1 MSEGGQ
7 QSVDL
12 LISGMTC
19 AACVGRVE
27 RAIRK
32 VGPEVASVEVNLALE
47 QARVRLAAT
56 LSTERLVQAVRDA
69 GYEAALASPD
79 VPMPAAPPAD
89 RTWLWSGLLTAP
101 LVLPMLAMPFGIHWM
116 LPAWLQFV
124 LATPVQVLA
133 GARFYKA
140 GWAAL
145 RSRSGNMDLLIALG
159 TSAAYGLS
167 LYEWWAATQHG
178 HEPHL
183 YFEAS
188 ATIITLVLLGKWLEM
203 RARRKAVEAIRSLQA
218 LCPEF
223 AVVITP
229 DGPVTRPIARVR
241 VGDRVQVLPGERIP
255 VDGVVLEGESE
266 VDESLLT
273 GESALQPRE
282 PGMTVAAGAINGNGR
297 LVIETR
303 AIGADSTLAR
313 IIRLVEDA
321 QAAKAPIQRLA
332 DRVSAVFVPVV
343 VVIALLT
350 LAAWWLAAAG
360 VAEAL
365 LHAVAV
371 LVIACPC
378 ALGLAT
384 PAAIMAGTGV
394 AARHGILIRD
404 AEALE
409 RAQGLQR
416 IAFDKTGTLTEGHPK
431 LLECRSLQP
440 GMDSAELLRRAA
452 ALQQGS
458 EHPLAKAVRQAA
470 QVQSLPKASGLVVVP
485 GQGIEGLLDGRRHW
499 LGNARLMTRAGLP
512 EPVEPED
519 LGTQTL
525 AWLADE
531 SLDGSSRL
539 LGVLAFSDPLRAG
552 AREAV
557 QALKQAGIEVWVLSG
572 DRQSVAEAVLAPLAL
587 DGIRAGLLP
596 ADKLAVLRDWQ
607 AQGLTVCMVGDGIN
621 DAPALAAAQVAF
633 AMGSGTDVARQ
644 AASVTLMS
652 NDPRRVADAI
662 SISRRTWRKIQQ
674 NLFWAFAF
682 NALGIPA
689 AALGYL
695 SPVLAGAAMA
705 FSSVTVLSNA
715 LLLRRWRPGRV

>member
-1 MSEGGQ
+1 MTGEAAGQ
-7 QSVDL
+7 SIDL

-32 VGPEVASVEVNLALE
+32 IGPEVASVEVNLAFE
-47 QARVRLAAT
+47 QARVQLATPLPA
-56 LSTERLVQAVRDA
+56 ERLVQAVRDA
-69 GYEAALASPD
+69 GYEAAVATPD
-79 VPMPAAPPAD
+79 APPPEPPPAD
-89 RTWLWSGLLTAP
+89 RTWLWSAALTAP

-116 LPAWLQFV
+116 LPAWIQFL

-145 RSRSGNMDLLIALG
+145 RARSGNMDLLIALG
-159 TSAAYGLS
+159 TSSAYGLS
-167 LYEWWAATQHG
+167 LYEWWAASQHG

-218 LCPEF
+218 LRPEV
-223 AVVITP
+223 ATVITAE
-229 DGPVTRPIARVR
+229 GPVSRPIARVR
-241 VGDRVQVLPGERIP
+241 VGDRVQVLPGERVP
-255 VDGVVLEGESE
+255 VDGLVIEGESE

-273 GESALQPRE
+273 GESALLPRG
-282 PGMTVAAGAINGNGR
+282 PGTTVAAGAINGNGR
-297 LVIETR
+297 LVVETR

-321 QAAKAPIQRLA
+321 QAGKAPIQRLA
-332 DRVSAVFVPVV
+332 DQVSAVFVPVV
-343 VVIALLT
+343 VVIAFVT
-350 LAAWWLAAAG
+350 LAAWWFSGASG
-360 VAEAL
+360 AEAL

-409 RAQGLQR
+409 RAQGLRR

-431 LLECRSLQP
+431 LTAHRSMSSGVDALEV
-440 GMDSAELLRRAA
+440 LRRAA

-458 EHPLAKAVRQAA
+458 EHPLALAVREAA
-470 QVQSLPKASGLVVVP
+470 QGQVLPEVSALTAVP
-485 GQGIEGLLDGRRHW
+485 GQGVEGLLDGRRHW
-499 LGNARLMTRAGLP
+499 LGNARLMVRAGLT
-512 EPVEPED
+512 EPHEPAD
-519 LGTQTL
+519 LSTHTI
-525 AWLADE
+525 AWLAGQTE
-531 SLDGSSRL
+531 NGAVAL

-557 QALKQAGIEVWVLSG
+557 QALKDQGIEVWVLSG
-572 DRQSVAEAVLAPLAL
+572 DRQTVAEAVLAPLAL

-596 ADKLAVLRDWQ
+596 ADKLAVLRGWQ
-607 AQGLTVCMVGDGIN
+607 SQGLSVGMVGDGIN

-652 NDPRRVADAI
+652 SDPRRVADAV
-662 SISRRTWRKIQQ
+662 SISRQTWRKIRQ

-705 FSSVTVLSNA
+705 FSSVTVVTNA
-715 LLLRRWRPGRV
+715 LLLKRWRPGK

>member
-1 MSEGGQ
+1 MSEAGQ
-7 QSVDL
+7 DNVDL

-32 VGPEVASVEVNLALE
+32 VGPEVASVEVNLAFE
-47 QARVRLAAT
+47 QARVRLAAP

-79 VPMPAAPPAD
+79 APAPEAPPAD
-89 RTWLWSGLLTAP
+89 RTWLWSALLTAP

-145 RSRSGNMDLLIALG
+145 RARSGNMDLLIALG
-159 TSAAYGLS
+159 TSSAYGLS
-167 LYEWWAATQHG
+167 LYEWWAAAQHG

-218 LCPEF
+218 LRPEV

-229 DGPVTRPIARVR
+229 EGAVSRPIARVR

-321 QAAKAPIQRLA
+321 QAGKAPIQRLA
-332 DRVSAVFVPVV
+332 DQVSAVFVPVV
-343 VVIALLT
+343 VLIALIT
-350 LAAWWLAAAG
+350 LAAWWLAGAG

-409 RAQGLQR
+409 RAQALQR
-416 IAFDKTGTLTEGHPK
+416 IAFDKTGTLTEGHPQ
-431 LLECRSLQP
+431 LDECRSLQTAVD
-440 GMDSAELLRRAA
+440 GAEVLRRAA

-458 EHPLAKAVRQAA
+458 EHPLARAVRQAA
-470 QVQSLPKASGLVVVP
+470 QGKSLPEATALVVVP

-499 LGNARLMTRAGLP
+499 LGNARLMARAGLP

-519 LGTQTL
+519 LGTHTI

-531 SLDGSSRL
+531 LSDGATRL

-557 QALKQAGIEVWVLSG
+557 QALRQQGIEVWVLSG

-587 DGIRAGLLP
+587 DGVRAGLMP

-607 AQGLTVCMVGDGIN
+607 AQGLSVGMVGDGIN

-652 NDPRRVADAI
+652 SDPRRVADAV
-662 SISRRTWRKIQQ
+662 SISRRTWRKIRQ

-705 FSSVTVLSNA
+705 FSSVTVVSNA
-715 LLLRRWRPGRV
+715 LLLRRWHPGK